1 MAQRT
6 VRQISPGGVS
16 RCADTDVEPMAWPRE
31 SVVYVV
37 ATHGDG
43 PTDKGEYRVGEGHA
57 HVQPVASPLASP
69 PKDKGHTGARPVDHL
84 AEGHS
89 TLNGGEEREAYLKG
103 QLERQQSCQP
113 QLSSL
118 NFSAHMDAFARLYP
132 ATGDST
138 QTVATTCTSVMK
150 LPSTRSVPARN
161 VKLAPSI
168 LMLTARPG
176 AEKKL

>member
-1 MAQRT
+1 MQSKIART
-6 VRQISPGGVS
+6 VRQISPGGVT

-84 AEGHS
+84 AQ
-89 TLNGGEEREAYLKG
+89 RV
-103 QLERQQSCQP
+103 
-113 QLSSL
+113 
-118 NFSAHMDAFARLYP
+118 MAR
-132 ATGDST
+132 
-138 QTVATTCTSVMK
+138 
-150 LPSTRSVPARN
+150 
-161 VKLAPSI
+161 
-168 LMLTARPG
+168 
-176 AEKKL
+176 